1 MMMKSLRKKSQI
13 VNNKVKGSRSMKI
26 NSILSVV
33 LISAFTFSTAYADKP
48 VAISKADGP
57 NSLEIGISVG
67 SGDVM
72 FMRNQNN
79 SNTVN
84 PAFAKTS
91 RPCPPFCVQPMQ
103 LRPGVETIGE
113 QEIIHYAVMMS
124 KGEKMPDGSEIMV
137 IDSRTPDWVAKG
149 MIPGAVNVPWT
160 LLSEAK
166 GADPI
171 SIAEIMTEKFG
182 AKEQNGLFYFNDAK
196 TLVMYCNGSWCGQSP
211 NNIKSLLKYGYPA
224 NKIKWYRG
232 GMQNWEVLGFNTV
245 K

>member
-1 MMMKSLRKKSQI
+1 
-13 VNNKVKGSRSMKI
+13 MKI

-33 LISAFTFSTAYADKP
+33 LVSVFTFSTAYADKP

-103 LRPGVETIGE
+103 LRPGVDTIGE

-160 LLSEAK
+160 HLSEAK

-171 SIAEIMTEKFG
+171 SLAEIMTEKFG
-182 AKEQNGLFYFNDAK
+182 AKEQNGLFYFDDAK

>member
-1 MMMKSLRKKSQI
+1 
-13 VNNKVKGSRSMKI
+13 MKI

-33 LISAFTFSTAYADKP
+33 LVSVFTFSTAYADKP

-84 PAFAKTS
+84 PAFAKPS

-103 LRPGVETIGE
+103 LRPGVDTIGE
-113 QEIIHYAVMMS
+113 QEIIHYAFMMS

-182 AKEQNGLFYFNDAK
+182 AKEQNGLFYFDDAK